1 MPAGAAAT
9 SFFIIYLYKRSRRPS
24 RLPLPD
30 STVLTDAPSRRAGHE
45 NRSIVKA
52 VVESP
57 GRRAIPPHALSRGA
71 SLSCACGS
79 SLQRSF
85 PPQFLQS
92 NAQKPLAFLFLSC
105 YNIACSKSSIWGVST
120 VGRTSL
126 PYFIPKTVRVGQAVN
141 GESAQN
147 LPRKFGAL
155 AQLVAR
161 NVRIVEVRGSN
172 PLRSTTVRLKTNV
185 FRRFFYVN
193 DQNRAR
199 SDPKSRK
206 KEGAPPQNSAI
217 FLILGI
223 AVLR

>member
-1 MPAGAAAT
+1 MPAGAGAT
-9 SFFIIYLYKRSRRPS
+9 SFFIIYLHKRSRRLS

-30 STVLTDAPSRRAGHE
+30 STVLADAPPRRAGHE

-52 VVESP
+52 VAEPP
-57 GRRAIPPHALSRGA
+57 GRRAIPPRALSRRAVGAAAMLSRGA
-71 SLSCACGS
+71 SLACAWACPCS
-79 SLQRSF
+79 ALF

-126 PYFIPKTVRVGQAVN
+126 PYFIPKTVKVGRAVN

-185 FRRFFYVN
+185 FRRFFLC
-193 DQNRAR
+193 
-199 SDPKSRK
+199 
-206 KEGAPPQNSAI
+206 E
-217 FLILGI
+217 
-223 AVLR
+223 

>member
-1 MPAGAAAT
+1 MSAGL
-9 SFFIIYLYKRSRRPS
+9 SFGISVI
-24 RLPLPD
+24 
-30 STVLTDAPSRRAGHE
+30 
-45 NRSIVKA
+45 
-52 VVESP
+52 
-57 GRRAIPPHALSRGA
+57 
-71 SLSCACGS
+71 CG
-79 SLQRSF
+79 
-85 PPQFLQS
+85 
-92 NAQKPLAFLFLSC
+92 
-105 YNIACSKSSIWGVST
+105 IST

-126 PYFIPKTVRVGQAVN
+126 PYFIPKTVKVGQAVN

-199 SDPKSRK
+199 SGPKSRK
-206 KEGAPPQNSAI
+206 KEGAPPLPTTDKEGLKTN
-217 FLILGI
+217 
-223 AVLR
+223 